1 MSANNVESMP
11 IAGLDNPQ
19 KLGDGGQLSTVIEVP
34 RSRHGIEQ
42 DLQDF
47 AMANGM
53 SQSIH
58 AHPADGS
65 LQGSQSSSVGPISNE
80 KLRERSPRSI
90 QYRASTIKSQGRRL
104 STKDEPLPT
113 HNGHF
118 RASMSDP
125 SKPPSPKKR
134 KKSGLGT
141 VIRRIF
147 GKRSVK
153 NRISLP
159 APTENHYNV
168 QWLTC

>member
-1 MSANNVESMP
+1 MSANNVESIP
-11 IAGLDNPQ
+11 IGGLDNPQ

-53 SQSIH
+53 SESVH

-65 LQGSQSSSVGPISNE
+65 LHGSQSSSVGPISSE
-80 KLRERSPRSI
+80 KVRERSPRPI
-90 QYRASTIKSQGRRL
+90 QYRASITKSQGRRP
-104 STKDEPLPT
+104 STRDEPLPM
-113 HNGHF
+113 HNGHV

-168 QWLTC
+168 QYLTF